1 MENSKPL
8 KRTLLNA
15 LIALLIAFLAVTV
28 ATFAWYIY
36 NTRAHTT
43 DVHMAA
49 GAGVTLQISDEYDGP
64 YSSAAVLDA
73 FVSSLNPVSTDN
85 ILNGFQK
92 VQGFT
97 NGSENQ
103 PLLVAN
109 LFGRS
114 ADSDFYKT
122 TLYFRTNADEQDVYL
137 ADITYEDSDEN
148 NPISTAIRVGFVAH
162 DPGRDQPEDPE
173 KMYIFIIND
182 EENPGK
188 EYNTFTGY
196 EGCVLDSTKDDGT
209 TVFFEPYDKRNFCS
223 YNSATGVTTLTRDS
237 LPLFSVEGDR
247 NSEDQFGRSVQL
259 DVYIWLEGCDEDC
272 TNTIRNTTL
281 RNLALVFAASDAE

>member
-1 MENSKPL
+1 MESSKSL
-8 KRTLLNA
+8 KKMLMGA
-15 LIALLIAFLAVTV
+15 LIALVIAFLAVTV

-49 GAGVTLQISDEYDGP
+49 GTGVTLQISGDYDGP
-64 YSSAAVLDA
+64 YSSAAVLDE

-122 TLYFRTNADEQDVYL
+122 TLFFRTNADEQNVYL
-137 ADITYEDSDEN
+137 ANITYEDSDVT

-162 DPGRDQPEDPE
+162 YPGRDQAEDPE

-196 EGCVLDSTKDDGT
+196 EGCVLDSTKDNGT
-209 TVFFEPYDKRNFCS
+209 TVFFEPYDKKNFCA
-223 YNSATGVTTLTRDS
+223 YNNATGVTTLSQDS
-237 LPLFSVEGDR
+237 LAMFSVTGDK
-247 NSEDQFGRSVQL
+247 NSEEQFGPSVQL

-272 TNTIRNTTL
+272 TNTIRATTL
-281 RNLALVFAASDAE
+281 KNLALVFAAADAH